1 MATIVVVEDQ
11 PDNLALL
18 SALLAARGH
27 RVLPLASGEGLVETM
42 LADAP
47 RPDLLLL
54 DIELPGK
61 DGWELLA
68 ELQTRRGDRT
78 WKVVA
83 LTAHTKPADRERARA
98 AGFDGYI
105 TKPVDIR
112 GFADEVAAYLGAAP
126 VEPEPSP

>member
-1 MATIVVVEDQ
+1 LATIVVVEDQ
-11 PDNLALL
+11 ADNLMLL
-18 SALLAARGH
+18 SALLTARGH
-27 RVLPLASGEGLVETM
+27 RVVPLSSGDGLTETM
-42 LADAP
+42 LAESP

-61 DGWELLA
+61 DGWDLLEDLKA
-68 ELQTRRGDRT
+68 CRGDRA

-105 TKPVDIR
+105 TKPIDIR
-112 GFADEVAAYLGAAP
+112 GFANEVAAYLVAAP
-126 VEPEPSP
+126 AEPEAPR